1 MINRKVLYGYQI
13 QNGALEIAPEEQR
26 AVSMVF
32 TLYNAGASYQAI
44 SDALNRQDVPYCREV
59 PLWNKH
65 MNIVIKKMET
75 DAEIKGKAYVHWKS
89 WQEAYSGI
97 VDQRY
102 LDSLTLDKCEKIA
115 FRRTDNV
122 IIAKDGDSVI
132 GFVGF
137 GKYRNDELENAGEVF
152 AIYILS
158 QYYGKGIGYRLMQ
171 TALSELA
178 DHSKIAV
185 WVLKENTKAI
195 RFYERCGYRFDG
207 REQIIELGSPVV
219 AARMVLER

>member
-1 MINRKVLYGYQI
+1 
-13 QNGALEIAPEEQR
+13 
-26 AVSMVF
+26 
-32 TLYNAGASYQAI
+32 
-44 SDALNRQDVPYCREV
+44 
-59 PLWNKH
+59 

-137 GKYRNDELENAGEVF
+137 GKYRNDELENAGEDTWNPCP
-152 AIYILS
+152 
-158 QYYGKGIGYRLMQ
+158 LMQ
-171 TALSELA
+171 DSSWDRWKSRT
-178 DHSKIAV
+178 
-185 WVLKENTKAI
+185 
-195 RFYERCGYRFDG
+195 
-207 REQIIELGSPVV
+207 
-219 AARMVLER
+219 

>member
-1 MINRKVLYGYQI
+1 
-13 QNGALEIAPEEQR
+13 
-26 AVSMVF
+26 
-32 TLYNAGASYQAI
+32 
-44 SDALNRQDVPYCREV
+44 
-59 PLWNKH
+59 
-65 MNIVIKKMET
+65 MET

-178 DHSKIAV
+178 DQYVVCS
-185 WVLKENTKAI
+185 
-195 RFYERCGYRFDG
+195 RFVQFDKF
-207 REQIIELGSPVV
+207 
-219 AARMVLER
+219 